1 MHDQDERDSGPEN
14 GSDTGEIHIPE
25 EEVRRPTPVRA
36 VMEGGDED
44 EKDDAEKVRVIH
56 DEETGFDWIVTVSGW
71 SASGVLPLRSVPLL
85 ELVFAKTEQPEHP
98 LRRALTHGE
107 TLEGIPDHELLSI
120 LGSSEPFRE
129 PLQEVKEAG
138 GGGRNTKHR
147 QRNRS

>member
-1 MHDQDERDSGPEN
+1 MHDQDERDSGSEN
-14 GSDTGEIHIPE
+14 GPDANETHLPDEGA
-25 EEVRRPTPVRA
+25 RRPTPVRA

-44 EKDDAEKVRVIH
+44 ERDDPGKARVIH
-56 DEETGFDWIVTVSGW
+56 DEKTGFDWIVTVSGW

-107 TLEGIPDHELLSI
+107 ALEGIPDHELLST
-120 LGSSEPFRE
+120 LSSSEPFRE

-138 GGGRNTKHR
+138 RGGRNTK
-147 QRNRS
+147 QRERTRS